1 MDLRKWTTTLGGTT
15 ETDPIQG
22 LVQGDIVKFAV
33 RFVQTGVAVV
43 LAAPVFTASGIKAD
57 NDFTGSYLIQLSAPV
72 LSDTTL
78 YTFTVNPLNSANLNT
93 FLQTYRNTWCA
104 LEIYDSVNGIL
115 TTPLELQITP
125 GYSLSGTPTD
135 NAAGVIVVAA
145 TKTVTFPQSLTFPSA
160 LGTNGFQL
168 TTDGAGALTWAAGT
182 NAPGGSTT
190 QVQYNNA
197 GSFAGITGATTNGTA
212 LTLVAPVLGAA
223 TATSLNGAAFN
234 TGTGT
239 GSKYISFQGGQSYI
253 NLEGNSVGYGY
264 IDTSA
269 TVGGPSYSGGYIST
283 AGGLTSV
290 GGNIN
295 TSGSGAVAGGN
306 INTSGGGN
314 INTSNG
320 GGNISTFS
328 SGGSINTS
336 GGGGAIDT
344 TGTGSIELGITGTRT
359 TFTGAASGTNKSIAL
374 PNLSGTV
381 VVTAATSATAT
392 QALFAQ
398 ATGFPAYR
406 AIATGDL
413 PSISSGIT
421 GILPGANG
429 GTGVANTSKTITLG
443 ASLTTTGA
451 GAATFALG
459 AGTQTYTFPTATAT
473 LVSLAGTE
481 TLTNKTLTTP
491 VILQINDATGNETLK
506 LASIA
511 SAVNEVT
518 IENAAT
524 GSAVH
529 ISATGGDASVGLHLA
544 GKGPSGYVNVQ
555 DSVDATKRILFN
567 ASGGTTG
574 TRTMLSS
581 TQTIDRTITLPD
593 AAGTV
598 VLNTSGNLAAPGAIG
613 GTTAS
618 TGAFTTLTATGVTS
632 VTDSTNATST
642 TAASI
647 KTAGGIGIVKD
658 AWFGGSMRFA
668 TNGAGGAG
676 NIFLGTAANRAG
688 NGATTT
694 GGENIC
700 VGNAAG
706 FSLTSGV
713 SNVCLGDQSGSG
725 LTSSSSYNMC
735 IGYVALANAT
745 SGSDYNVAIGASSL
759 FSVTNGDN
767 NVGIGRNAG
776 DTITTGGQN
785 TFIGYNSDGVA
796 ASSSQTAIGTGATCT
811 AANQVM
817 LGTATEIVTLPG
829 GLVTVPIAQTATT
842 AAVSVAVTTT
852 ALTTTGVAQ
861 AITLANGTNGQIKII
876 AHIANG
882 GTGTAVLTP
891 ATSAADY
898 NTITF
903 SSVGDT
909 ATLQY
914 HTTGGWYILSL
925 RGAVAA

>member
-1 MDLRKWTTTLGGTT
+1 MTSLTSGRFQPPLSLTEGNTVDFVFRLSNNGTLFTPPLTPVWIFGIKDANTPSGDFLIQVNSATSASGVFTFVVELASAELQAWLATATSQSYAAIQITDSANDIATAPLLCQIAPNQNDTGTT
-15 ETDPIQG
+15 PT
-22 LVQGDIVKFAV
+22 
-33 RFVQTGVAVV
+33 
-43 LAAPVFTASGIKAD
+43 
-57 NDFTGSYLIQLSAPV
+57 
-72 LSDTTL
+72 
-78 YTFTVNPLNSANLNT
+78 SANGTLNV
-93 FLQTYRNTWCA
+93 
-104 LEIYDSVNGIL
+104 S
-115 TTPLELQITP
+115 
-125 GYSLSGTPTD
+125 
-135 NAAGVIVVAA
+135 AG
-145 TKTVTFPQSLTFPSA
+145 KTVTFPQSLTFPSA
-160 LGTNGFQL
+160 LGTSGFQL
-168 TTDGAGALTWAAGT
+168 STDGAGTLTWTAAGGVTDGDKGDITVT
-182 NAPGGSTT
+182 NNGGTWTIDNDVVGLAQLAHMPTARVIGRTT
-190 QVQYNNA
+190 SGN
-197 GSFAGITGATTNGTA
+197 GSPELLTISGTGSVAMTNTP
-212 LTLVAPVLGAA
+212 TLVTPVLGAA
-223 TATSLNGAAFN
+223 TATSINGTFI
-234 TGTGT
+234 
-239 GSKYISFQGGQSYI
+239 GSSANLTRFVSMASSVSYI
-253 NLEGNSVGYGY
+253 NLEGNASGGY

-295 TSGSGAVAGGN
+295 TSGSGANAGGN
-306 INTSGGGN
+306 INTSGGG
-314 INTSNG
+314 
-320 GGNISTFS
+320 
-328 SGGSINTS
+328 GS
-336 GGGGAIDT
+336 IDT
-344 TGTGSIELGITGTRT
+344 TGNGSIGLGTTANRTYLVSTAGNNEKTATFPNVTGTV
-359 TFTGAASGTNKSIAL
+359 A
-374 PNLSGTV
+374 V
-381 VVTAATSATAT
+381 AATSATAT
-392 QALFAQ
+392 QALFAT
-398 ATGFPAYR
+398 ATAGAPAYR
-406 AIATGDL
+406 AIATAD
-413 PSISSGIT
+413 IAT
-421 GILPGANG
+421 A
-429 GTGVANTSKTITLG
+429 
-443 ASLTTTGA
+443 LTT
-451 GAATFALG
+451 
-459 AGTQTYTFPTATAT
+459 
-473 LVSLAGTE
+473 
-481 TLTNKTLTTP
+481 
-491 VILQINDATGNETLK
+491 
-506 LASIA
+506 
-511 SAVNEVT
+511 
-518 IENAAT
+518 
-524 GSAVH
+524 
-529 ISATGGDASVGLHLA
+529 
-544 GKGPSGYVNVQ
+544 
-555 DSVDATKRILFN
+555 
-567 ASGGTTG
+567 
-574 TRTMLSS
+574 
-581 TQTIDRTITLPD
+581 
-593 AAGTV
+593 
-598 VLNTSGNLAAPGAIG
+598 PGAIG

>member
-1 MDLRKWTTTLGGTT
+1 MANITVTLYWDMDLRKWTTTLGGAT

-135 NAAGVIVVAA
+135 NVAGVIVVAA
-145 TKTVTFPQSLTFPSA
+145 GKTVTFPQSLTFPSA

-168 TTDGAGALTWAAGT
+168 TTDGAGALTWAASG
-182 NAPGGSTT
+182 
-190 QVQYNNA
+190 
-197 GSFAGITGATTNGTA
+197 A
-212 LTLVAPVLGAA
+212 LTDGDKGDITVTNNGGTWTIDNDVVGLAQLAHMPTARVIGRTTAGNGSPELLTISGTGSVAMTNTPTLVTPVLGAA
-223 TATSLNGAAFN
+223 TATSINGITISAGGS
-234 TGTGT
+234 GTLT
-239 GSKYISFQGGQSYI
+239 MAGS
-253 NLEGNSVGYGY
+253 
-264 IDTSA
+264 IDTS
-269 TVGGPSYSGGYIST
+269 VS
-283 AGGLTSV
+283 
-290 GGNIN
+290 GGNIETHN
-295 TSGSGAVAGGN
+295 NGGGIFTYGGGGAISTS
-306 INTSGGGN
+306 TSGGS
-314 INTSNG
+314 ISTSNG
-320 GGNISTFS
+320 GGSIS
-328 SGGSINTS
+328 
-336 GGGGAIDT
+336 T
-344 TGTGSIELGITGTRT
+344 TGTGSIELGVTGTRT
-359 TFTGAASGTNKSIAL
+359 TFRGNAATVNKTIDL
-374 PNLSGTV
+374 PNLTGTV

-406 AIATGDL
+406 AIATAD
-413 PSISSGIT
+413 IAT
-421 GILPGANG
+421 A
-429 GTGVANTSKTITLG
+429 
-443 ASLTTTGA
+443 LTT
-451 GAATFALG
+451 
-459 AGTQTYTFPTATAT
+459 
-473 LVSLAGTE
+473 
-481 TLTNKTLTTP
+481 
-491 VILQINDATGNETLK
+491 
-506 LASIA
+506 
-511 SAVNEVT
+511 
-518 IENAAT
+518 
-524 GSAVH
+524 
-529 ISATGGDASVGLHLA
+529 
-544 GKGPSGYVNVQ
+544 
-555 DSVDATKRILFN
+555 
-567 ASGGTTG
+567 
-574 TRTMLSS
+574 
-581 TQTIDRTITLPD
+581 
-593 AAGTV
+593 
-598 VLNTSGNLAAPGAIG
+598 PGAIG

-676 NIFLGTAANRAG
+676 NIFLGSAASRAG

-694 GGENIC
+694 GAQNVC
-700 VGNAAG
+700 VGSSAG
-706 FSLTSGV
+706 ANLTTGA
-713 SNVCLGDQSGSG
+713 SNVCLGDQSGGS
-725 LTSSSSYNMC
+725 LTSSSNYNMC
-735 IGYVALANAT
+735 IGYVALGNAT
-745 SGSDYNVAIGASSL
+745 SGADYNVAIGAQTL
-759 FSVTNGDN
+759 FGLTNGDN

-796 ASSSQTAIGTGATCT
+796 ASSSQTAIGAGATCT

-829 GLVTVPIAQTATT
+829 GLVTVPEALAPTLNAGIT
-842 AAVSVAVTTT
+842 VSVAVTATGF
-852 ALTTTGVAQ
+852 ALNGTNA
-861 AITLANGTNGQIKII
+861 ATLANGTNGQIKVISCT
-876 AHIANG
+876 AVTAA
-882 GTGTAVLTP
+882 GTATLTP
-891 ATSAADY
+891 TTSAADY
-898 NTITF
+898 NTIAFTAA
-903 SSVGDT
+903 GQT

-914 HTTGGWYILSL
+914 FTTGGWYILSL